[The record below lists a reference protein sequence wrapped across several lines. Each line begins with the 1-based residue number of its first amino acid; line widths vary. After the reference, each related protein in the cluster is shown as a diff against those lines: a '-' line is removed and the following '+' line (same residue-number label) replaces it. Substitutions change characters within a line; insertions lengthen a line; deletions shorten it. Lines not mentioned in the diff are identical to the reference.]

1 MDWLKE
7 MYEEHCVV
15 LKISNLLA
23 AYSKKLGEGREDRG
37 KLDEILG
44 MSHAFTELCHHGKE
58 EKALFPAIAKYDKEL
73 VAGLMKEH
81 AKGKKLVEAVR
92 DGERDEKISAISS
105 YGALIRAHIVKENR
119 FFNECYG
126 KLGEGECR
134 ALSAAFR
141 RINSAVLG
149 KKTSSDI
156 LCRVGEMEAA
166 IEKM

>member
-7 MYEEHCVV
+7 MYEEHCAV

-23 AYSKKLGEGREDRG
+23 AYSKKLGEGREDQG
-37 KLDEILG
+37 KLDEILE

-58 EKALFPAIAKYDKEL
+58 EKALFPAIVKHDKKL

-81 AKGKKLVEAVR
+81 AKGKMLMQAVR
-92 DGERDEKISAISS
+92 DGTRDGKISAIRS
-105 YGALIRAHIVKENR
+105 YGALIRAHIVKENN
-119 FFNECYG
+119 FFNDCYE
-126 KLGEGECR
+126 KLGDGECR

-149 KKTSSDI
+149 KGSGSDI
-156 LCRVGEMEAA
+156 LCRVEKLEAA